1 MRIPNLAIH
10 LNREV
15 NDKGFLINKETHL
28 LPVLSTAIKAA
39 LLKVLAHF
47 ALRSIICDS
56 IRTDRIT
63 YHRRRRPRLLPLA
76 KISRRKFV
84 ISRCS
89 CVSWL
94 NSSRY
99 CGRCRRLMHLNN
111 DSDACPRP
119 MVQVSEK
126 QIRDFEL
133 SLYDTQPACTGG
145 SSRLSY
151 LNNRGSDVLH
161 QVASCAS
168 SQVL

>member
-1 MRIPNLAIH
+1 MRLLAEQLQVLWSVLSLRH
-10 LNREV
+10 LN
-15 NDKGFLINKETHL
+15 T
-28 LPVLSTAIKAA
+28 
-39 LLKVLAHF
+39 
-47 ALRSIICDS
+47 
-56 IRTDRIT
+56 
-63 YHRRRRPRLLPLA
+63 
-76 KISRRKFV
+76 
-84 ISRCS
+84 
-89 CVSWL
+89 
-94 NSSRY
+94 
-99 CGRCRRLMHLNN
+99 